1 MVRWAGRSSGRRTSR
16 RVPSTSG
23 RATRSG
29 RPIRGG
35 NTSSPRGSDRSSRV
49 WTGTYESSQIVSG
62 TSTAYNYLLAAHSL
76 FNGRVTYENTGHA
89 FSVALGVTNL
99 FNKFY
104 YVNVFDYQPL
114 GYPQTD
120 AQPAQPREWYLTVSK
135 RF

>member
-1 MVRWAGRSSGRRTSR
+1 MLKRIGRLLGIESGEGA
-16 RVPSTSG
+16 RVTWL
-23 RATRSG
+23 
-29 RPIRGG
+29 I
-35 NTSSPRGSDRSSRV
+35 
-49 WTGTYESSQIVSG
+49 
-62 TSTAYNYLLAAHSL
+62 AHSL
-76 FNGRVTYENTGHA
+76 FNGRVTYDNTGHA